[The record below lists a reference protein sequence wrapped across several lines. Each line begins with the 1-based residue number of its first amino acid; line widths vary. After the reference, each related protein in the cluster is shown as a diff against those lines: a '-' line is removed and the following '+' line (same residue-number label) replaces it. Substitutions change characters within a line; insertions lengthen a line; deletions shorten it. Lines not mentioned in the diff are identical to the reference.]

1 MQKKLKVLVSAY
13 ACESGKGS
21 EPGVGWNWVKQI
33 ARFHDVW
40 VITRANNRE
49 SIERENGG
57 ISPNVRWIYFD
68 YPLWARFWKKGQ
80 RGVHIYY
87 YLWQIAVYFLA
98 RRLHNEVK
106 FDVAHHLT
114 FGIYWMPSFL
124 SLLPLPFIYGPL
136 GGAESAPGEYYK
148 CFTLGGK
155 VQEWMRNTA
164 RQVGEND
171 PFVLMS
177 LRRAELVLA
186 KVRETGERVTLL
198 GAKKV
203 EIFPESG
210 ISAGEL
216 EELNQVGGRK
226 SAQFIVISIG
236 RLLHWKG
243 FHMGLKAF
251 SRFLREFPLSE
262 YWFVGDGPER
272 RNLEL
277 IAERFSI
284 AGKVRFF
291 GELPRVETLKRL
303 SESNMLVHPSLHDSG
318 GWVCLEAMALGKPVL
333 CLDLGGPGMQV
344 TDETGFK
351 IRAQSPKQTVADLG
365 DAMSQLAGDSNLG
378 LKMGEAARKRVSE
391 FFDWDKKGEWINKIY
406 QDLVV

>member
-13 ACESGKGS
+13 ACESDKGS

-33 ARFHDVW
+33 ARFHEVW
-40 VITRANNRE
+40 VITRTNNRE
-49 SIERENGG
+49 SIERSNEEITSN
-57 ISPNVRWIYFD
+57 IHWIYFD
-68 YPLWARFWKKGQ
+68 YPIWARFWKKGQ

-98 RRLHNEVK
+98 RRLHNEVG

-114 FGIYWMPSFL
+114 FGIYWMPSSL
-124 SLLPLPFIYGPL
+124 SLLSLPFIYGPL
-136 GGAESAPGEYYK
+136 GGAETAPGEYYK
-148 CFTLGGK
+148 CFTLRGRIH
-155 VQEWMRNTA
+155 ELMRSAA
-164 RQVGEND
+164 RRVGEHD

-186 KVRETGERVTLL
+186 KVRDTGERVTML

-210 ISAGEL
+210 ISPEDL
-216 EELNQVGGRK
+216 EEMNNTGEKK
-226 SAQFIVISIG
+226 SARHIMISIG

-251 SRFLREFPLSE
+251 SVFLREFPSSE

-277 IAERFSI
+277 IAERLSI
-284 AGKVRFF
+284 ADRVRFY
-291 GELPRVETLKRL
+291 GELPRIETLRKL
-303 SESNMLVHPSLHDSG
+303 SESDMLVHPSLHDSG

-351 IRAQSPKQTVADLG
+351 LRAKTTRQTVHDLG
-365 DAMSQLAGDSNLG
+365 DAMSQLAGDSNLS
-378 LKMGEAARKRVSE
+378 LKMGEAARRRVAE
-391 FFDWDKKGEWINKIY
+391 IFDWDKKGDWINKIY
-406 QDLVV
+406 QELVG